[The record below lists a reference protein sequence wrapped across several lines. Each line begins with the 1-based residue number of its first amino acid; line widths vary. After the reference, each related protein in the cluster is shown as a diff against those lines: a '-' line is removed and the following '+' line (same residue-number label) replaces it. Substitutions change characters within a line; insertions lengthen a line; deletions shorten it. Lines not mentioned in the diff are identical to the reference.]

1 MSLRS
6 RIARAETLYGLIL
19 KMPSHAMV
27 EMAGHE
33 GFDLVLLDTEH
44 GSADTGELE
53 QHLRAADAAGIPV
66 LVRVG
71 GPQPTVI
78 LRALDAGAA
87 GIVVPH
93 VSTAEAAEAA
103 VRAAHYP
110 PRGERSLA
118 LSTRA
123 ARYGGT
129 GLADHLAGAARDT
142 VVVVQAE
149 DRQAVRNCRAIAGT
163 AGVDA
168 VWIGPT
174 DLSLSL
180 GVPGQLEHP
189 GYQAAVDE
197 IAAAVTAAPDCALG
211 LLADHRDPA
220 GDPGHRAASIFFF
233 NHTTLVAD
241 TLRRVLRTRAE
252 LDLRKSSPR
261 EEEE

>member
-1 MSLRS
+1 MNLRS
-6 RIARAETLYGLIL
+6 RIIGRAPLAGLIV
-19 KMPSHAMV
+19 KMPAHSVV
-27 EMAGHE
+27 ELAGHT
-33 GFDLVLLDTEH
+33 GFDFVLLDTEH

-66 LVRVG
+66 LVRVAATD
-71 GPQPTVI
+71 PAAI

-110 PRGERSLA
+110 PRGVRGLA
-118 LSTRA
+118 VSTRA
-123 ARYGGT
+123 GRYGST
-129 GLADHLAGAARDT
+129 SLADHLAKASRET

-149 DRQAVRNCRAIAGT
+149 DVEAARNCGAIAAT

-180 GVPGQLEHP
+180 GVPGQLRHP
-189 GYQAAVDE
+189 TYLETVRHITAAV
-197 IAAAVTAAPDCALG
+197 AAAPECALCALVG
-211 LLADHRDPA
+211 DAEAAAEWRAQGASVLLFNHSTLLADSLRNAVRIRENGA
-220 GDPGHRAASIFFF
+220 GRIPHD
-233 NHTTLVAD
+233 
-241 TLRRVLRTRAE
+241 E
-252 LDLRKSSPR
+252 
-261 EEEE
+261 